1 MTMELE
7 QLSIT
12 ANGAETLSVDEE
24 NRVIRGFV
32 VAQAGDFKTTG
43 RGKFDDRSLQSIVRL
58 IQSDPSGLASYYGHA
73 KPGEPMHRL
82 GMLLGRAKS
91 PRIQDVPI
99 VRDGKR
105 TSTPAVVADLHLS
118 PTAFEDNPNGPIGKY
133 VMNLAKDDPRA
144 FGSSLVLDAMK
155 EYGLSRENPVWRP
168 LKLASIDVVGEGE
181 SVDAFLPSRLSTE
194 QAAECLATDPDKASE
209 SDPDADID
217 LELKMAGIVT

>member
-12 ANGAETLSVDEE
+12 TSGIETLAVDEE
-24 NRVIRGFV
+24 AKVIRGFV
-32 VAQAGDFKTTG
+32 VAQSGDFKTSG

-58 IQSDPSGLASYYGHA
+58 IQSDPAGLHSYYGHA
-73 KPGEPMHRL
+73 KPGEHMHRI
-82 GMLLGRAKS
+82 GMLLGRARN
-91 PRIQDVPI
+91 PRIADVPI
-99 VRDGKR
+99 VRDGRR
-105 TSTPAVVADLHLS
+105 TSTQAVLADLHLS

-133 VMNLAKDDPRA
+133 VMALAKDDPRA

-155 EYGLSRENPVWRP
+155 EYGLSRDNPVWRP

-194 QAAECLATDPDKASE
+194 QAAECLAADPDKPE
-209 SDPDADID
+209 PDEDEDLD
-217 LELKMAGIVT
+217 LEIEMGK